1 MPKKSYLYKQFES
14 PVTKGTWVF
23 FSFVTLCLIIL
34 MSYASTLMSSKIS
47 ELLMLLTANGYFE
60 IPLDNMANIYQLLL
74 QPVVAYY
81 FVKSL
86 SGGFT
91 IFVLNIV
98 ELLHGTYWYLGTVY
112 YYRAVAWFLLQ
123 YLPYIP

>member
-1 MPKKSYLYKQFES
+1 
-14 PVTKGTWVF
+14 
-23 FSFVTLCLIIL
+23 